1 MTSYSDSKGELNLR
15 IEIMKHISK
24 SRGFSCNPNQI
35 IITSGLEYCLS
46 LLCQL
51 FREDFDQV
59 ALEDPGHIGARDIFI
74 NNGYKITPI
83 SLEKDGMD
91 LNQLE
96 NSSTKIVYITPS
108 HQFPM
113 GYVMPIQ
120 KRLKLLDWA
129 MRKNGIIIEDDYD
142 SELRYNSRPIPSI
155 RSISSKENVVY
166 IGTFSKALS
175 PSLRINYMILPQ
187 EWLDKYEKLFSR
199 YQSSVPLI
207 QQRIIQQFM
216 FLGHFDSHLRK
227 ICLANKRKHDILI
240 STINEV
246 MGDKVI
252 IHGKNA
258 GLHILLELNNGLD
271 ENELIIKAKNCG
283 VLVYSVSMFWTR
295 LENYSNNM
303 VMLGF
308 GGMTENEISEGIK
321 LLNDVWFKK
330 AA

>member
-1 MTSYSDSKGELNLR
+1 M
-15 IEIMKHISK
+15 
-24 SRGFSCNPNQI
+24 
-35 IITSGLEYCLS
+35 
-46 LLCQL
+46 
-51 FREDFDQV
+51 
-59 ALEDPGHIGARDIFI
+59 
-74 NNGYKITPI
+74 
-83 SLEKDGMD
+83 
-91 LNQLE
+91 
-96 NSSTKIVYITPS
+96 
-108 HQFPM
+108 
-113 GYVMPIQ
+113 
-120 KRLKLLDWA
+120 
-129 MRKNGIIIEDDYD
+129 
-142 SELRYNSRPIPSI
+142 
-155 RSISSKENVVY
+155 Y

-258 GLHILLELNNGLD
+258 GLHILLELKNGLD
-271 ENELIIKAKNCG
+271 EEELIIKAKNCG

-308 GGMTENEISEGIK
+308 GGMSENEISEGIK
-321 LLNDVWFKK
+321 LLSHVWFKK
-330 AA
+330 HP

>member
-1 MTSYSDSKGELNLR
+1 MIILHNNSGVPLYLQIYEQIKEKIIIGEYLEGTKLPSTRSMSTSLIVSRNTVESAYLQLCSEGYIESHAGSGFIILKLDSLLISKLKKQVNNTLNAAKYNLTEVKTINSTNTSKYNFEYGKLSAPNFPLRIWRKISNRCLSELTAEDMTSYSDSKGELNLR
-15 IEIMKHISK
+15 IEIMKHVSK

-155 RSISSKENVVY
+155 RSIS
-166 IGTFSKALS
+166 L
-175 PSLRINYMILPQ
+175 
-187 EWLDKYEKLFSR
+187 
-199 YQSSVPLI
+199 
-207 QQRIIQQFM
+207 
-216 FLGHFDSHLRK
+216 
-227 ICLANKRKHDILI
+227 KRKCCVHRNIFKSFI
-240 STINEV
+240 S
-246 MGDKVI
+246 
-252 IHGKNA
+252 
-258 GLHILLELNNGLD
+258 
-271 ENELIIKAKNCG
+271 
-283 VLVYSVSMFWTR
+283 
-295 LENYSNNM
+295 
-303 VMLGF
+303 
-308 GGMTENEISEGIK
+308 
-321 LLNDVWFKK
+321 
-330 AA
+330 